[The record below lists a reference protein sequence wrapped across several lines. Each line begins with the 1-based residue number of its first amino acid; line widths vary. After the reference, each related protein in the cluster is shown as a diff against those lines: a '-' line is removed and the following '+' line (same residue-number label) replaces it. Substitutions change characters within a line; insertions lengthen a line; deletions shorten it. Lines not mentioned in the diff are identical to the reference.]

1 VLVQD
6 GRGEDFDLEGA
17 VGEVLEND
25 RVAQTLDALDVV
37 RVLT

>member
-1 VLVQD
+1 VLFQD

-25 RVAQTLDALDVV
+25 RVVV
-37 RVLT
+37 RGDCGLHVG